1 MKKRGL
7 VQLDSLVKPGAREK
21 RGFRA
26 GFTLLE
32 VIVAGSVLFIV
43 ASAVVGLSN
52 TIIQGTVSNSDATIT
67 NRWSSEGLELV
78 QKVRDE
84 NVLNK
89 QLDSNGN
96 FIWLDQATSV
106 DKYGWYKLTTSITDP
121 NKWELSLVDG
131 NPELPFTSFENIGE
145 KMTADQ
151 TTAYRLI
158 CIEAVG
164 AQQSG
169 KDDGNVY
176 CNAAFNS
183 NGDYSG
189 PYKDG
194 GTTGSSRTL
203 KSDCATEDLYCVYTK
218 ASLNATGTS
227 RNNFIPDGNAVKVR
241 SVVAWVD
248 KANYKTSDISTLF
261 TNWKGYGLDD

>member
-1 MKKRGL
+1 MKKR
-7 VQLDSLVKPGAREK
+7 
-21 RGFRA
+21 

-84 NVLNK
+84 NILNK

-121 NKWELSLVDG
+121 NKWELTAADLASPRLLLADLDG
-131 NPELPFTSFENIGE
+131 DLGE
-145 KMTADQ
+145 TMTADQ

-169 KDDGNVY
+169 KDDGYVY
-176 CNAAFNS
+176 CNAAFDS
-183 NGDYSG
+183 NGNFSG
-189 PYKDG
+189 SYNDG
-194 GTTGSSRTL
+194 GNTGSSRTL

-227 RNNFIPDGNAVKVR
+227 RNNYIPDGNAVKVR